1 MKDRALVL
9 GGGGPVGVAWEA
21 GLLAGLADAGVDV
34 RRADYVQGT
43 SAGSIVGSAVAM
55 GVDMNLLAEVQRNVS
70 QPVAGPG
77 GGPPDLSKLM
87 PLMMRF
93 PPVGEPSL
101 ELRKE
106 LGVLSVSSQTMSEE
120 AFVAMLG
127 AGLAPGDWPGKFAC
141 TAVDTETGDFHVW
154 RKADGVAL
162 ARAVSSSCSVPGIFP
177 PVTINGRRW
186 MDGGM
191 RSSVSIDLAAGYT
204 RVLTV
209 AVIPAMA
216 RAWLGPRF
224 EAEARA
230 VREAGGEMMLI
241 APDDASSEV
250 FGPNLMD
257 GSRRPACMEAGRA
270 QGRRE
275 AEVLKAWWG

>member
-21 GLLAGLADAGVDV
+21 GLLAGLLDGGVDV
-34 RRADYVQGT
+34 RSADYVQGT

-55 GVDMNLLAEVQRNVS
+55 GVDLHMLAEVQRSIASVT
-70 QPVAGPG
+70 PG
-77 GGPPDLSKLM
+77 SSGPPDLAPLLAFMQRM
-87 PLMMRF
+87 P
-93 PPVGEPSL
+93 PTGEPSL

-106 LGVLSVSSQTMSEE
+106 IGVFSLGAKTMSED

-127 AGLAPGDWPGKFAC
+127 AGLAPGPWPDKFAC
-141 TAVDTETGDFHVW
+141 TTVDTETGEFRLW
-154 RKADGVAL
+154 RKEDGVEL
-162 ARAVSSSCSVPGIFP
+162 SRAVSSSCSVPGIFP
-177 PVTINGRRW
+177 AVTINGRRW

-191 RSSVSIDLAAGYT
+191 RSSISIDRAAGHR
-204 RVLTV
+204 RVLAV

-224 EAEARA
+224 EAEADA
-230 VREAGGEMMLI
+230 VRKAGGEMTLI
-241 APDDASSEV
+241 APDDASSEA

-257 GSRRPACMEAGRA
+257 GSRRPAVMEAGRA

-275 AEVLKAWWG
+275 AARLKDWW

>member
-1 MKDRALVL
+1 
-9 GGGGPVGVAWEA
+9 
-21 GLLAGLADAGVDV
+21 VDV
-34 RRADYVQGT
+34 RHADYVQGT
-43 SAGSIVGSAVAM
+43 SAGSIVGSAVAK
-55 GVDMNLLAEVQRNVS
+55 GVDMNLLAEAQRNVS
-70 QPVAGPG
+70 QPAAGAG

-87 PLMMRF
+87 AVMMRF
-93 PPVGEPSL
+93 PPVGEPSV

-106 LGVLSVSSQTMSEE
+106 LGVLSVSSQTMGEQ

-127 AGLAPGDWPGKFAC
+127 AGLPPGDWPERFAC
-141 TAVDTETGDFHVW
+141 TAVDTQTGEFHIW
-154 RKADGVAL
+154 RKADGVEL

-191 RSSVSIDLAAGYT
+191 RSSISVDMAAGYS
-204 RVLTV
+204 RVLAV

-216 RAWLGPRF
+216 RAWLVPRF
-224 EAEARA
+224 EAEAQA
-230 VREAGGEMMLI
+230 VRAEGGEMRLI
-241 APDDASSEV
+241 SPDDASSEA

-257 GSRRPACMEAGRA
+257 GARRPACLEAGRA

-275 AEVLKAWWG
+275 AERLKGWWG